1 MPLRLF
7 TSSVSLECCEGCP
20 DRCERAL
27 LIPIDELIFEN
38 ELFFVSGLMEL
49 SSLEPV
55 DRADI
60 VRPFIGIGLSILE
73 ADAGRD
79 DLRPSVGLGLDTNGR
94 GFIPPIGIG
103 LRETWRDT
111 VLVCF
116 PSFFSPSEFRFFSD
130 HRQFISNKNCRF
142 SINSIKNQ

>member
-7 TSSVSLECCEGCP
+7 ASSVSLECCDGCP

-38 ELFFVSGLMEL
+38 ELFLVSGLMEL
-49 SSLEPV
+49 SSLEPI
-55 DRADI
+55 DREDI
-60 VRPFIGIGLSILE
+60 VRSLIGIGLSILE

-94 GFIPPIGIG
+94 GGFIPPIGIG
-103 LRETWRDT
+103 LRETW
-111 VLVCF
+111 
-116 PSFFSPSEFRFFSD
+116 
-130 HRQFISNKNCRF
+130 
-142 SINSIKNQ
+142 